1 MAFKKGQSGNPAGRK
16 KGFQTARTRFKGMFE
31 EAGIELVPQLIQLAK
46 EGNMDAMKMCMER
59 IAPKAKDSS
68 LDFEIPDI
76 VGKTPEELVNV
87 MFEAMSGQTMS
98 ADEINCVL
106 NMIKTFRSS
115 DDNEAIRQ
123 VIEKSNEILEELRVK
138 NEREY

>member
-46 EGNMDAMKMCMER
+46 EGNIDAMKMCMER
-59 IAPKAKDSS
+59 IAPKAKDTA
-68 LDFEIPDI
+68 LDFDIPDLI
-76 VGKTPEELVNV
+76 GKTPEQLVTI
-87 MFEAMSGQTMS
+87 MFEAMSHQTMS

-106 NMIKTFRSS
+106 NMIKTFRS
-115 DDNEAIRQ
+115 NEDSQAVRE
-123 VIEKSNEILEELRVK
+123 VIDKSNEILNELRAK